1 MRARSPSTAGRRSPT
16 ADCWAQLNIDAKN
29 FGGRIYSSG
38 GARVFLRNQSNA
50 FAVCFDE
57 NANGSPRRQSDAFV
71 GHGPVRIL
79 VPRNGTHPQSDRA
92 PPQECARNRSRGLE
106 LGGKIRHR
114 DYAADPFV
122 ASASIHRTEAG

>member
-1 MRARSPSTAGRRSPT
+1 MIAAYAAILKVNRFTMRAPSPSTAGRRSPT

-57 NANGSPRRQSDAFV
+57 NANGSPRRQSDALW
-71 GHGPVRIL
+71 GTVRSAFL
-79 VPRNGTHPQSDRA
+79 YREMGR
-92 PPQECARNRSRGLE
+92 
-106 LGGKIRHR
+106 IRKVI
-114 DYAADPFV
+114 AL
-122 ASASIHRTEAG
+122 